1 MRKKLSKATLIG
13 SAGVALLS
21 ACGDVPTGA
30 SPAADDT
37 HIAAAPAGQALTA
50 PSRGAPASIIADYL
64 RARGANLGVDQLRVS
79 GFARAREGQ
88 VTHLR
93 LEQFVDGL
101 RVHGAYV
108 KATLGGDG
116 QLLHIIDRVARTSGI
131 SVRASAGPQDALIAA
146 LDHLGYA
153 SRTLQPSGVRGN
165 LTSFARTAE
174 FYREPSVERVAR
186 IDDNGTLREAFLV
199 ETWSLKGNQL
209 DYTLVDGNGV
219 VVSVERRTNN
229 DRYNVFAEDPLKGA
243 QAIVSGPAA
252 GGTASPNGWLGT
264 GSQTSINITGNNAH
278 AYLDADANNAADAG
292 GTSVTNGDFLAAANL
307 AQAPSTTGN
316 RNVAVQNLF
325 YLNNVIHDSLYVH
338 GFTESVGNFQ
348 SNNFGRGGLGN
359 DPVNAEA
366 QDGSGTDNA
375 NFSTPNDGS
384 SPRMQMYLWTGA
396 APDTFVTVGSTTYG
410 AYQAAFGAAFT
421 ATGLSGAMSLYND
434 GIGTATDGCEAS
446 TTSLT
451 GRVALIDRGTCDFT
465 IKVRN
470 AQTAGA
476 VAVLIM
482 NNVGTDEAFGPGG
495 TDRKVRIPAA
505 MVSLNTGA
513 ILRTQAGTTAQ
524 VRHNPTP
531 ALQIDGDVDA
541 DVVFHEYGHGL
552 TWRSIGGMSG
562 PIAGA
567 IGEGASDVVAFL
579 HNGDD
584 RIGEYSAS
592 TPLGIRR
599 QAYASY
605 VGSYST
611 VTGAEVHNDGEIYAA
626 AMYRLWQNYLA
637 AGYTT
642 NTVLDDFVGGMDF
655 TPATPRFEQMR
666 DGMLQEAAG
675 TGREC
680 LIWRAFAAYG
690 VGVGAQAT
698 VSQSGTVTIT
708 ESFALPST
716 CP

>member
-1 MRKKLSKATLIG
+1 MRKKFSKVALFG
-13 SAGVALLS
+13 SAGVALFS
-21 ACGDVPTGA
+21 ACGDVPPGA
-30 SPAADDT
+30 SAPAEDT
-37 HIAAAPAGQALTA
+37 HVAAAPLGQSLTGPSRAA
-50 PSRGAPASIIADYL
+50 PSSIIADYL
-64 RARGANLGVDQLRVS
+64 RARGTSLGVDQLRVS
-79 GFARAREGQ
+79 GFSRAREGQ
-88 VTHLR
+88 VTHVR

-116 QLLHIIDRVARTSGI
+116 QLLHIIDRVARNNGV
-131 SVRASAGPQDALIAA
+131 SVRASAGPQDALISA
-146 LDHLGYA
+146 LSHLGYA
-153 SRTLQPSGVRGN
+153 SRTLQPSSARGN
-165 LTSFARTAE
+165 FTSFARNTE
-174 FYREPSVERVAR
+174 FYREPNVERVAR
-186 IDDNGTLREAFLV
+186 IDETGELREAFLV

-209 DYTLVDGNGV
+209 DYTLVDGNGAV
-219 VVSVERRTNN
+219 LSSERRTNN
-229 DRYNVFAEDPLKGA
+229 DRYNVFVEDPLKGA
-243 QAIVSGPAA
+243 QTLVTGPAA
-252 GGTASPNGWLGT
+252 GGVESPNGWLGT
-264 GSQTSINITGNNAH
+264 SAQTTINISGNNVR
-278 AYLDADANNAADAG
+278 AYLDADANNAADSG
-292 GTSVTNGDFLAAANL
+292 GTSVTNGDFLTAANL
-307 AQAPSTTGN
+307 TQAPSTASN

-325 YLNNVIHDSLYVH
+325 YLNNVIHDSLYRH
-338 GFTESVGNFQ
+338 GFTEAVGNFQ
-348 SNNFGRGGLGN
+348 TNNFGRGGAGN

-384 SPRMQMYLWTGA
+384 APRMQMYLWTGA
-396 APDTFVTVGSTTYG
+396 APNTFVTVGSTTYG
-410 AYQAAFGAAFT
+410 AYQAAFGPAFT
-421 ATGLSGAMSLYND
+421 NTGLSGAMALVND
-434 GIGTATDGCEAS
+434 GTGTTSDGCEAS

-451 GRVALIDRGTCDFT
+451 GRVALVDRGTCDFT
-465 IKVRN
+465 VKVRN

-482 NNVGTDEAFGPGG
+482 NNVGTDEASGPGG
-495 TDRKVRIPAA
+495 TDRKVRIPSA
-505 MVSLNTGA
+505 MVSRNTGA

-531 ALQIDGDVDA
+531 PLQIDGDVDA

-592 TPLGIRR
+592 TALGIRR
-599 QAYASY
+599 QPYATY
-605 VGSYST
+605 VGGYST

-637 AGYTT
+637 AGYSTDT
-642 NTVLDDFVGGMDF
+642 ALDDFVGGMDF
-655 TPATPRFEQMR
+655 TPATPTFEQMR

-690 VGVGAQAT
+690 VGVGARAT
-698 VSQSGTVTIT
+698 VSGSSVTIT
-708 ESFALPST
+708 ESFTVPST